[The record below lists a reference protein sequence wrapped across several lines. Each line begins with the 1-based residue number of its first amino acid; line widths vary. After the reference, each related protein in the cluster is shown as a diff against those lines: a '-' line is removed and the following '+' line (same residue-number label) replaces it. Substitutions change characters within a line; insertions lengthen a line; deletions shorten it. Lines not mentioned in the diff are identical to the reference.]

1 MAYSTTVPILS
12 GLAILAAVTGVTLGR
27 SAASEINPIHFKPA
41 SNTFYADLV
50 PYRPSGSFDPQT
62 SGGDYFQAET
72 AYSAEP
78 GCAACDQHSV
88 GYEPYRESKI
98 DGIEDGWSESAASEP
113 RLAAAESVPEPA
125 PANRQW
131 IERYT
136 TYTIVE
142 EVVQPERVAVSAQ
155 EAPAQD
161 ES

>member
-1 MAYSTTVPILS
+1 MAFSTTVPILS
-12 GLAILAAVTGVTLGR
+12 GLAILATMTGVTLGR
-27 SAASEINPIHFKPA
+27 SAVAEINPIHFRPA
-41 SNTFYADLV
+41 SITFYADLV
-50 PYRPSGSFDPQT
+50 PYRPAGSFDPQT

-72 AYSAEP
+72 AYSADP
-78 GCAACDQHSV
+78 DCAACDRHSLGFERV
-88 GYEPYRESKI
+88 RDTGI
-98 DGIEDGWSESAASEP
+98 DGIEDGWSASAAPEP
-113 RLAAAESVPEPA
+113 RLAAAETVPEPA

>member
-12 GLAILAAVTGVTLGR
+12 GLAILATMTGVTLGR

-98 DGIEDGWSESAASEP
+98 DGIEDGWSASAASEP

-142 EVVQPERVAVSAQ
+142 EVVQPERVAVSAE

>member
-12 GLAILAAVTGVTLGR
+12 GLAILATVTGVTLGR
-27 SAASEINPIHFKPA
+27 SAASEINPVHFKPA

-78 GCAACDQHSV
+78 GCAACDRHSLGFEQV
-88 GYEPYRESKI
+88 RDTGI
-98 DGIEDGWSESAASEP
+98 DGIEDGWSASAAPEP
-113 RLAAAESVPEPA
+113 RLAAAETVPEPA